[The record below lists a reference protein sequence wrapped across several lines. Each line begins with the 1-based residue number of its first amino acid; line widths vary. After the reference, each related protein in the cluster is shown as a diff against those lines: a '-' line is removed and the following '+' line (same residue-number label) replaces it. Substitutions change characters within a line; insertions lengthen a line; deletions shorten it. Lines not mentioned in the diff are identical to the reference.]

1 MEPSSTERHRQR
13 PHGSCD
19 QPLRGRRRARSL
31 RRFAAA
37 AFCTTLLLPAGAAG
51 EPNSGSIVIG
61 DPGQSASQA
70 QSTTQNNDQ
79 GTSGGS
85 VTIGNDQQA
94 TTDQT
99 INQEQTGTFIVLG
112 EGALQQNASQ
122 NADTVQNNS
131 QHLGGLVL
139 GNAVQDNVQHAATTQ
154 DINQVMNGTFI
165 VLGGTIT
172 PDARIVAGVR
182 TLEGCAICADRMSGS
197 GTNLAS
203 GDVRQSGG
211 SSQAMDGTFIVFGDL
226 SQNASQNASTVEN
239 NEQSRSGSI
248 ILGDTDQKNNQQAVT
263 NQEIDQTLTGTYI
276 VFGTLDQSAGQNAET
291 IQNNAQ
297 GQG

>member
-1 MEPSSTERHRQR
+1 MKTSSTERNSQG
-13 PHGSCD
+13 PHGCSD

-31 RRFAAA
+31 RRLFAV
-37 AFCTTLLLPAGAAG
+37 AFCTTLLIPAGAAG
-51 EPNSGSIVIG
+51 SPTEGAIVIG

-131 QHLGGLVL
+131 QYLGGLVL

-165 VLGGTIT
+165 VLGGTMT
-172 PDARIVAGVR
+172 VDPRIIAGV
-182 TLEGCAICADRMSGS
+182 EAIGMCAPCGERMSGS
-197 GTNLAS
+197 GTTLAG
-203 GDVRQSGG
+203 GDLRQSGG
-211 SSQAMDGTFIVFGDL
+211 SSQALDGTFIVFGDL

-239 NEQSRSGSI
+239 SEQSRSGSI

>member
-1 MEPSSTERHRQR
+1 
-13 PHGSCD
+13 
-19 QPLRGRRRARSL
+19 
-31 RRFAAA
+31 
-37 AFCTTLLLPAGAAG
+37 
-51 EPNSGSIVIG
+51 
-61 DPGQSASQA
+61 
-70 QSTTQNNDQ
+70 
-79 GTSGGS
+79 
-85 VTIGNDQQA
+85 
-94 TTDQT
+94 
-99 INQEQTGTFIVLG
+99 
-112 EGALQQNASQ
+112 
-122 NADTVQNNS
+122 VQNNS